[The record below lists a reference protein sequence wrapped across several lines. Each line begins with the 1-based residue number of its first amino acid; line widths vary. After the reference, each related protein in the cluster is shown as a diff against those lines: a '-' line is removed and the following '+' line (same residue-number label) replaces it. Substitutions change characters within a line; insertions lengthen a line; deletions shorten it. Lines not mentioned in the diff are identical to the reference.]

1 MHSVSY
7 KEIRVLSLV
16 LLVKCYLFLKFKLEH
31 IIEKLLELL
40 LIGFLDY

>member
-1 MHSVSY
+1 
-7 KEIRVLSLV
+7 
-16 LLVKCYLFLKFKLEH
+16 LFLKFKLEH